1 MASPF
6 DLVSLADLK
15 SWLGITGTEDD
26 VLLARLITQISRA
39 VFNVIDR
46 PAILPSAYTEIYDG
60 GNDVSIKTHGKAKV
74 ARISGMAFANL
85 FYGVTQLP
93 AMMPQ
98 LPPIMDEIN
107 SFTGWHVS
115 FDSGVAE
122 KTAAVLAAATAVTH
136 VYGLVSAAKMI
147 PVNPLPAPKA

>member
-1 MASPF
+1 MMPYFVIPALIAIIYIFIVRPKIKQYRAVSGIIEKADAAGASIWGKF
-6 DLVSLADLK
+6 VARLSGFKTVILGSLA
-15 SWLGITGTEDD
+15 
-26 VLLARLITQISRA
+26 
-39 VFNVIDR
+39 
-46 PAILPSAYTEIYDG
+46 
-60 GNDVSIKTHGKAKV
+60 
-74 ARISGMAFANL
+74 
-85 FYGVTQLP
+85 

-107 SFTGWHVS
+107 SFTGWHV
-115 FDSGVAE
+115 FLDSGVAE

>member
-1 MASPF
+1 MQYFVIPALIAIIYIFIVRPKIKQYRAVSGILEKADAAGASIWGKF
-6 DLVSLADLK
+6 
-15 SWLGITGTEDD
+15 
-26 VLLARLITQISRA
+26 LARLSGLKT
-39 VFNVIDR
+39 VILGSL
-46 PAILPSAYTEIYDG
+46 A
-60 GNDVSIKTHGKAKV
+60 
-74 ARISGMAFANL
+74 
-85 FYGVTQLP
+85 

-107 SFTGWHVS
+107 SFTGWHV
-115 FDSGVAE
+115 FLDSGVAE

>member
-1 MASPF
+1 MMPYFVIPALIAIIYIFIVRPKIKQYRAVSGIIEKADAVGASIWGKF
-6 DLVSLADLK
+6 VARLSGFKTVILGSLA
-15 SWLGITGTEDD
+15 
-26 VLLARLITQISRA
+26 
-39 VFNVIDR
+39 
-46 PAILPSAYTEIYDG
+46 
-60 GNDVSIKTHGKAKV
+60 
-74 ARISGMAFANL
+74 
-85 FYGVTQLP
+85 

-98 LPPIMDEIN
+98 LPPTMDEIN

-122 KTAAVLAAATAVTH
+122 KTAVVLAAATAVTH

>member
-1 MASPF
+1 MMLYFVIPALIAIIYIFIVRPKIKQFRAVSGIIEKADAAGASIWGKF
-6 DLVSLADLK
+6 
-15 SWLGITGTEDD
+15 
-26 VLLARLITQISRA
+26 LARLSGFKT
-39 VFNVIDR
+39 VILGSL
-46 PAILPSAYTEIYDG
+46 A
-60 GNDVSIKTHGKAKV
+60 
-74 ARISGMAFANL
+74 
-85 FYGVTQLP
+85 

-107 SFTGWHVS
+107 SFTGWNV
-115 FDSGVAE
+115 FLDSGVAE